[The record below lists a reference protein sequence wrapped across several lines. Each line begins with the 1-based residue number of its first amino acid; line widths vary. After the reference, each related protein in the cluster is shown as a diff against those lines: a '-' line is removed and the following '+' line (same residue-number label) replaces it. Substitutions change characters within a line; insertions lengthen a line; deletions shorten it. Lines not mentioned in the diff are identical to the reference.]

1 MIFDA
6 IWRAEWNRNKV
17 ARSYDKG
24 IKDCRKKK
32 DYKGAEE
39 WQQEAASVVGD
50 LDTNLS
56 IMTSRA
62 LVREAHKL
70 HVPVPEYTDEESWEN
85 FWGSYVL
92 TSKGYAAL
100 RTQVRQEY
108 KDRRERWISWVKD
121 VCIPIGGILI
131 SLASLML
138 AYHAVSS
145 KTNDQAKSPVT
156 ATSSDRTPCATSVE
170 TIPPKPTPQPQLS
183 VKEPTDKEQR
193 KPEPKTH

>member
-39 WQQEAASVVGD
+39 WEQEAASVVGD
-50 LDTNLS
+50 LDTNIA

-70 HVPVPEYTDEESWEN
+70 HVPVPEYTDEKSWEN

-92 TSKGYAAL
+92 TSTAFAAL
-100 RTQVRQEY
+100 RTQIRQEY
-108 KDRRERWISWVKD
+108 KDSRERWISWVKD

-145 KTNDQAKSPVT
+145 KTNDQAKQASPAT
-156 ATSSDRTPCATSVE
+156 ATPCAAPVE
-170 TIPPKPTPQPQLS
+170 TTAPKPLPEEKPPK
-183 VKEPTDKEQR
+183 
-193 KPEPKTH
+193 